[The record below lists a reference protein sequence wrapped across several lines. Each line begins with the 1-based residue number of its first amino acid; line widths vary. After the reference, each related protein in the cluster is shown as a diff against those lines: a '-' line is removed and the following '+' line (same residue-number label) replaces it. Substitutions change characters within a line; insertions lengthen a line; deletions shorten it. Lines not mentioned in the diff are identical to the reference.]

1 MNSKPLFMNE
11 VYMLLAIGLF
21 AGIVSGMVGIGGG
34 LVIVPALVYFMNYS
48 QHQAQGVSLTMFL
61 LPIGILGV
69 YNYYKNGDIT
79 VETMR
84 FALIMCASFVVGSFL
99 GSKIAI
105 AMNQELLRKIF
116 GIFILLVAL
125 KMIFGK

>member
-1 MNSKPLFMNE
+1 MNE
-11 VYMLLAIGLF
+11 IFILLIIGF
-21 AGIVSGMVGIGGG
+21 AAGTFSGLVGIGGG
-34 LVIVPALVYFMNYS
+34 MIIVPALVYFMNYS

-69 YNYYKNGDIT
+69 YNYYKDGFIT
-79 VETMR
+79 TETIR
-84 FALIMCASFVVGSFL
+84 IALIMCITFVVGSFL

-105 AMNQELLRKIF
+105 NLNQDILKKVF
-116 GIFILLVAL
+116 GVILFLASL

>member
-1 MNSKPLFMNE
+1 MNE
-11 VYMLLAIGLF
+11 LYILLAIGLF

-34 LVIVPALVYFMNYS
+34 LVIVPALVYFMSYS

-69 YNYYKNGDIT
+69 YNYYRNGDIT
-79 VETMR
+79 GETMR
-84 FALIMCASFVVGSFL
+84 FALIMCASFVIGSFF

-105 AMNQELLRKIF
+105 SMNQDVLKKVF
-116 GIFILLVAL
+116 GVFILLVSL